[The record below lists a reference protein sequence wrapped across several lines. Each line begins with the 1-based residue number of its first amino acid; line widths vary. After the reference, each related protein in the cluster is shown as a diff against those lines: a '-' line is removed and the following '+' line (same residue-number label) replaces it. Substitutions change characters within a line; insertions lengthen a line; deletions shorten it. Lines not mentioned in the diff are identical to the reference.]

1 MYSKQLHI
9 FNLPITSK
17 SLSFFYNIQCSFRED
32 HSKESAS
39 LELIKRIIR
48 ELDNKRN
55 PIYIYIYIYMDLS
68 NVFNKMIMIIFS

>member
-9 FNLPITSK
+9 FSLPIISK
-17 SLSFFYNIQCSFRED
+17 SLSFFYNIQYSFRED

-39 LELIKRIIR
+39 LELIKRMIR

-55 PIYIYIYIYMDLS
+55 PICMYIYIYGFIKD
-68 NVFNKMIMIIFS
+68 IQ

>member
-9 FNLPITSK
+9 YSLPITSK
-17 SLSFFYNIQCSFRED
+17 SLSFFYNIQYSFRED
-32 HSKESAS
+32 HSKEFAS

-55 PIYIYIYIYMDLS
+55 PTCIYIYMDFS
-68 NVFNKMIMIIFS
+68 KIFNKVIMMIYS